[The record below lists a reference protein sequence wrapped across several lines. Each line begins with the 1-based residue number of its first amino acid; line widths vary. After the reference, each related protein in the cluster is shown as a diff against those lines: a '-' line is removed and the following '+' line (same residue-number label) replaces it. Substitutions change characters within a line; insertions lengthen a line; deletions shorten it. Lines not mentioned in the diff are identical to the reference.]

1 MLRWALLFWVLAA
14 AVLAGSGCNVALL
27 QTATLVDTDS
37 AISSGNTGHFV
48 APGTWAVKT
57 SYDCSRQDSEGVLN
71 TNHMTIRVYNADDD
85 SLSFEHPLTTLKGR
99 SGKRVLTFKRGGPFY
114 ITVESACDWNL
125 QVIDRSGA

>member
-1 MLRWALLFWVLAA
+1 MRRWPVLGAVLVAA
-14 AVLAGSGCNVALL
+14 ALAGSGCNVALL

-37 AISSGNTGHFV
+37 AINTGNTGHFV
-48 APGTWAVKT
+48 APGTWAVKA

-85 SLSFEHPLTTLKGR
+85 SLSFEHQDTTLKGR
-99 SGKRVLTFKRGGPFY
+99 SGKKVLTFKRGGPFY

-125 QVIDRSGA
+125 QVLDTSGA